1 MIRGPSYSKDNP
13 GKRLNRGA
21 NVKMEVSILPLLRG
35 EHVKPASSNVFARL
49 LFNLLLPGE
58 SPCHLLFRGTAL
70 SQSLLPL
77 LHSSRIHHRHPL
89 LLPFYRYSL
98 FATSIQ
104 MKGVNSFWNRKGWLF
119 VQTLRKLIQVKVDS
133 SSSFNSD
140 DISKNGIFLDQHSL
154 IESSD
159 GGINR

>member
-1 MIRGPSYSKDNP
+1 MAQTSKWKFRFFPFFEESTLSPRARTYLRDFSSIYYYP
-13 GKRLNRGA
+13 GRA
-21 NVKMEVSILPLLRG
+21 
-35 EHVKPASSNVFARL
+35 
-49 LFNLLLPGE
+49 E

-140 DISKNGIFLDQHSL
+140 DISKNGIFS
-154 IESSD
+154 
-159 GGINR
+159 INIR

>member
-58 SPCHLLFRGTAL
+58 SGEPVPPSFPGD